1 MWPAAEP
8 PGGKVAQ
15 QRPRHAVVQVLGKL
29 QRALDVVG
37 ADPCAIAAAGAIEP
51 DLARLGKRRP
61 ALEQPV
67 GEQAK
72 HTILGKRD
80 CLLVVRAVLEAE
92 DELALHTLAVRGL
105 HELAVGQLV
114 AVLGAQDEE
123 SMCCSLGKTDRD
135 RLGVLTR
142 AEGQDDEREK

>member
-1 MWPAAEP
+1 
-8 PGGKVAQ
+8 
-15 QRPRHAVVQVLGKL
+15 VQVLGKL
-29 QRALDVVG
+29 QRA
-37 ADPCAIAAAGAIEP
+37 
-51 DLARLGKRRP
+51 
-61 ALEQPV
+61 
-67 GEQAK
+67 
-72 HTILGKRD
+72 
-80 CLLVVRAVLEAE
+80 LEAE